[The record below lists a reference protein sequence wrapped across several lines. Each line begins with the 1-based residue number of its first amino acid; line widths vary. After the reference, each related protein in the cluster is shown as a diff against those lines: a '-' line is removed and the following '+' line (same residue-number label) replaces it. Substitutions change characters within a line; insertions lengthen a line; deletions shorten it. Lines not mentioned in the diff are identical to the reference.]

1 VNSPWKAEASRIAL
15 VSLGCDKNRV
25 DGEVMLGLLERAG
38 YQITA
43 ELEADIILVNTC
55 AFIQD
60 AKQES
65 IEAILETARYRGNG
79 RCRVLLA
86 TGCLAQRYPDELLRD
101 IPELDGVVGTGEV
114 GRVVDIVR
122 RAATGERVREVGP
135 PGFLGREVLPRVP
148 SGSPFTAYLKISEGC
163 DNRCLYCVIPQ
174 LRGPYRSREA
184 SVLVRE
190 ARALAAR
197 GAREI
202 VLVAQDTT
210 RYGSDLKERTSLTDL
225 VSRLAALEGVA
236 WIRLLYCYPSGI
248 TFELVELMAREPRLC
263 RYLDIPLQHASDRV
277 LRRMGR
283 STMSYDLRKL
293 ILFLR
298 SAIPGL
304 TIRSTFMVGFPGE
317 TEADFEELLGFLKAM
332 KLDRAGFFAYS
343 REEGTPAARMP
354 DQVPPEVKRERLE
367 RAAAVQREVSRALN
381 RARVGSEV
389 TVLVEGRKGEQ
400 YYGRSEADAPDID
413 GRVFLSA
420 ASDLEPGT
428 FVRARITGAG
438 PYDLRARVLST
449 LP

>member
-1 VNSPWKAEASRIAL
+1 M
-15 VSLGCDKNRV
+15 SLGCDKNRV

>member
-1 VNSPWKAEASRIAL
+1 MNSPWKAEASRIAL